1 METAFGSGLVERLRE
16 LVPTIIHYFFTFEN
30 HEIINL
36 VDSSNPKNII
46 KVKDYFLLTKV
57 KYYVI

>member
-1 METAFGSGLVERLRE
+1 MMSK

-36 VDSSNPKNII
+36 VDSSNPKNLI